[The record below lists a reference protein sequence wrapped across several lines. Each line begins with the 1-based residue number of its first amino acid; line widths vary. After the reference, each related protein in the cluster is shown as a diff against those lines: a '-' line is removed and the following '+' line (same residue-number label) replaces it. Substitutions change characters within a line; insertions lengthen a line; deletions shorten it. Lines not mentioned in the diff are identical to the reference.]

1 MLTDSV
7 AEIAVSLVLDSLRN
21 IVKSVNT
28 VSSGQ
33 WESLTR
39 AWAPGSDLFNNLGE
53 SLINKKIGFLGL
65 GRIGLAIAQRL
76 RPFGVSDIFYHNR
89 SKNVEAEEKVFIKS
103 KC

>member
-21 IVKSVNT
+21 IVKSANT

-33 WESLTR
+33 
-39 AWAPGSDLFNNLGE
+39 WAPGSDLFNKLGE

-76 RPFGVSDIFYHNR
+76 RPFGVNDIFYHNR
-89 SKNVEAEEKVFIKS
+89 SKNVEAEEKVFTKS